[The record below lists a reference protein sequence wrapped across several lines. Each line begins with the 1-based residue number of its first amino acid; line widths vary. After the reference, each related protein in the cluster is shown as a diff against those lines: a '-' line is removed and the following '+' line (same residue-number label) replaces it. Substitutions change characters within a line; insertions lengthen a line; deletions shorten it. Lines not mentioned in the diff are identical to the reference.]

1 MTRRRGVPVTKAS
14 QEELQAR
21 LSALIEEHRDLDVA
35 IEAMLSMG
43 SSDQLQM
50 QRMKKR
56 KLALRDEIA
65 HVQDQMVP
73 DIIA

>member
-1 MTRRRGVPVTKAS
+1 MQVSKAS

-21 LSALIEEHRDLDVA
+21 LSILIEEHRDLDVA
-35 IEAMLSMG
+35 INALLSIG
-43 SSDQLQM
+43 TNDQLQM
-50 QRMKKR
+50 QRMKRR

-65 HVQDQMVP
+65 HIQDQMVP